1 MLRWLLTALPTALL
15 TALSLIFAPTLNGE
29 AALNSDAIPVPITAN
44 NIADLR
50 PVNWIAFD
58 ALPSDVKIETGW
70 FTLSLDGA
78 YLASVNAAESG
89 GLVIWDTTGELVDRF
104 TLTASS
110 PSEFPPTILDAQFG
124 LIEDTSALALV
135 TTSDGQQFSAAV
147 HPVGGETLE
156 ITLPS
161 EVGVPVR
168 VWLDAAEPY
177 LWLESVAP
185 DPDDLYQIVR
195 VARNNPDNLQ
205 ILPSAPEHDLDSIVR
220 IGRIPAPLAVTA
232 TEDGRVR
239 LWDLQ
244 TGEISAEVTLNET
257 PVFGRVNETDGR
269 QLAWR
274 DQDSQALQLLDF
286 DTGEDR
292 LVAEI
297 GQEYIQALMLTPGGD
312 LVLAVHIG
320 DDPIVT
326 AWNTATGERYDLG
339 RYRAD
344 CTRVPDMVHLS
355 RDGSTLAIGCDAG
368 IEIWQISPGS

>member
-1 MLRWLLTALPTALL
+1 MLRWLLTALL

-29 AALNSDAIPVPITAN
+29 AALNSAALNSDSAPVPVTAD

-58 ALPSDVKIETGW
+58 ALPADARITSGW

-78 YLASVNAAESG
+78 YLATFNAASG
-89 GLVIWDTTGELVDRF
+89 GMLIWNTTGELVDRF
-104 TLTASS
+104 VVTTPSS
-110 PSEFPPTILDAQFG
+110 SEFPPTILDAQFG
-124 LIEDTSALALV
+124 VVRGLPTLV
-135 TTSDGQQFSAAV
+135 GVATADSQQFSAAL
-147 HPVGGETLE
+147 HPVGGETFE

-168 VWLDAAEPY
+168 VWLDADEPY
-177 LWLESVAP
+177 LWLEAVAP
-185 DPDDLYQIVR
+185 DPDDLYHVVR
-195 VARNNPDNLQ
+195 VAVLNPNDLR
-205 ILPSAPEHDLDSIVR
+205 ILPSGPEHDMESIVR

-244 TGEISAEVTLNET
+244 TGEISAEVKLDET

-274 DQDSQALQLLDF
+274 DQDSQALHLLDF

-292 LVAEI
+292 LVVEI
-297 GQEYIQALMLTPGGD
+297 GQEYIQALMLTPSGD

-355 RDGSTLAIGCDAG
+355 RDGSTLAIGCDTG
-368 IEIWQISPGS
+368 IEIWQIAPES